1 MSDEEKVENT
11 PVKEEKKNDF
21 VIPMTEEEKQGDE
34 TKILPPNSKPLWFM
48 RIAAGLIDLFLLFLA
63 SFALVQVFRNTAMN
77 KPLKQYENYIYEVQE
92 EYKLVSLNDNGD
104 TYGYKCYSDEPAY
117 EENVK
122 NHIVHSDTEVG
133 KQYIILDYEDLS
145 DELKKTYVAKVKAD
159 DRYKDYSF
167 YYRLIDSGYTC
178 LAGFIS
184 CSVFLLAIPL
194 LNKRRATVGKLLAGT
209 MLINSKYETEA
220 KWYQIVGRFF
230 FQYFVEGVLPF
241 LLLTNGLWV
250 ALVVPIILFSITLFN
265 KNRRT
270 LHDFATRTRV
280 IDARAFKRLAEH

>member
-1 MSDEEKVENT
+1 MENEEKAEILET
-11 PVKEEKKNDF
+11 KEEKKDDF
-21 VIPMTEEEKQGDE
+21 VIPMTEEEKKGDR
-34 TKILPPNSKPLWFM
+34 TKILPPNSKPMWFM
-48 RIAAGLIDLFLLFLA
+48 RVAAGLIDLLLLFLA
-63 SFALVQVFRNTAMN
+63 AFGLVQVFQNSAMN
-77 KPLKQYENYIYEVQE
+77 KPLKEYENNIMLIQE

-117 EENVK
+117 EENLK
-122 NHIVHSDTEVG
+122 NHIVHNDKEVG
-133 KQYIILDYEDLS
+133 KQYIILDYEDLT
-145 DELKKTYVAKVKAD
+145 DELKKTYVSKVKAD

-184 CSVFLLAIPL
+184 CSVFLLAVPL
-194 LNKRRATVGKLLAGT
+194 INKRRATVGKLLAGT
-209 MLINSKYETEA
+209 MLINSKYESEA

-230 FQYFVEGVLPF
+230 FQYFVEGVIPF
-241 LLLTNGLWV
+241 LFLTNGFLV
-250 ALVVPIILFSITLFN
+250 ALVVPIILFVITLVN

-280 IDARAFKRLAEH
+280 IDARTFKRLSEQ